1 MVRPVWRLYDCC
13 SFDFHSSFKHSS
25 ILFLS
30 DHHFDSLSTD
40 VVDFYLHH
48 KTRCL
53 FCQLNPLS
61 HHLFI
66 HPFLIFSSRLSMKF
80 IRTIEK
86 NVSSVHSNGSNNG
99 AALSLTQPSMLREN
113 TLNRDTSFTFG
124 STPSVSETP
133 GQVEMPQLSRNHS
146 LFGYLEVPSM
156 TRNQSL
162 SRAYDDPFGASPRGA

>member
-1 MVRPVWRLYDCC
+1 M
-13 SFDFHSSFKHSS
+13 
-25 ILFLS
+25 IFL
-30 DHHFDSLSTD
+30 
-40 VVDFYLHH
+40 
-48 KTRCL
+48 
-53 FCQLNPLS
+53 
-61 HHLFI
+61 
-66 HPFLIFSSRLSMKF
+66 
-80 IRTIEK
+80 TIEK
-86 NVSSVHSNGSNNG
+86 NVSSVHSNGSGNG
-99 AALSLTQPSMLREN
+99 AALSLTQPSMLRES